1 LAETRSAAALN
12 ELTKRII
19 GGAIEVHG
27 ALGPGLLE
35 RAYAAC
41 LDHELR
47 LCGCAVRR
55 NVLLPLVYK
64 GLRLTSA
71 YLADM
76 IVEESVVV
84 ELKALEATAPVHAR
98 QLLTYV
104 RLADCRVG
112 LMLNFGQRL
121 LSPGIVRVANRFP
134 AKCLCASA
142 VSA

>member
-1 LAETRSAAALN
+1 MAETGSAAALN

-19 GGAIEVHG
+19 GGAIEVHRAIG
-27 ALGPGLLE
+27 RGLLE

-47 LCGCAVRR
+47 LRGLAVRR
-55 NVLLPLVYK
+55 NVPLPLVYK

-76 IVEESVVV
+76 IVEECVVV
-84 ELKALEATAPVHAR
+84 ELKAIEATAPVHER

-121 LSPGIVRVANRFP
+121 LSPAIIRVANQFP
-134 AKCLCASA
+134 AK
-142 VSA
+142 

>member
-1 LAETRSAAALN
+1 MAAPASAAALN

-19 GGAIEVHG
+19 GGAIGVHR

-47 LCGCAVRR
+47 LRGLAVRR
-55 NVLLPLVYK
+55 SVPLPLVYK
-64 GLRLTSA
+64 GLALSSA

-76 IVEESVVV
+76 IVEDCVVV
-84 ELKALEATAPVHAR
+84 ELKAVEVTAPVHER
-98 QLLTYV
+98 QLLTYA
-104 RLADCRVG
+104 RLADCRVD

-121 LSPGIVRVANRFP
+121 MSPGIVRVANRFP
-134 AKCLCASA
+134 AK
-142 VSA
+142 

>member
-1 LAETRSAAALN
+1 MAETGSAAALN

-19 GGAIEVHG
+19 GGAIEVHR
-27 ALGPGLLE
+27 AIGPGLLE

-47 LCGCAVRR
+47 LRGFAVRR
-55 NVLLPLVYK
+55 NVPLPLVYK

-76 IVEESVVV
+76 IVEECVVV
-84 ELKALEATAPVHAR
+84 ELKAIEATAPVHER

-121 LSPGIVRVANRFP
+121 LSPAVIRVANQFP
-134 AKCLCASA
+134 AK
-142 VSA
+142 

>member
-1 LAETRSAAALN
+1 MAATTSAAALN
-12 ELTKRII
+12 HLTRTIT
-19 GGAIEVHG
+19 GGAIDVHS

-47 LCGCAVRR
+47 LRGLAVRR
-55 NVLLPLVYK
+55 NVPLPLVYK
-64 GLRLTSA
+64 GFHLTSA

-76 IVEESVVV
+76 IVEDCVVV
-84 ELKALEATAPVHAR
+84 ELKALEVTAPVHER

-134 AKCLCASA
+134 SK
-142 VSA
+142 

>member
-1 LAETRSAAALN
+1 MAVTRSAAALN
-12 ELTKRII
+12 ALTRSII
-19 GGAIEVHG
+19 GGAIEVHS

-47 LCGCAVRR
+47 LRGFAVRR
-55 NVLLPLVYK
+55 NVPLPLVYK
-64 GLRLTSA
+64 ALRLASA

-76 IVEESVVV
+76 IVEDCVVV
-84 ELKALEATAPVHAR
+84 ELKALEATAPVHER

-134 AKCLCASA
+134 TK
-142 VSA
+142 

>member
-1 LAETRSAAALN
+1 MAETGSAAALN

-19 GGAIEVHG
+19 GGAIEVHR
-27 ALGPGLLE
+27 AIGPGLLE

-47 LCGCAVRR
+47 LRGFAVRR
-55 NVLLPLVYK
+55 NVPLPLVYK

-76 IVEESVVV
+76 IVEECVVV
-84 ELKALEATAPVHAR
+84 ELKAIEATAPVHER

-121 LSPGIVRVANRFP
+121 LSPAIIRVANQFP
-134 AKCLCASA
+134 AK
-142 VSA
+142 